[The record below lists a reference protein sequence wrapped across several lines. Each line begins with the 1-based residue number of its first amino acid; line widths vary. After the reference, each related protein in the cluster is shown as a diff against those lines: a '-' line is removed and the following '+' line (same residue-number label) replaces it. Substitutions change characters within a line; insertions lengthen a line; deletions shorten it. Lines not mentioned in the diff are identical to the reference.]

1 MKVKKVIFF
10 SIVMASFF
18 LLIYFSG
25 DNDVS
30 LNVGQEDNRP
40 PEEEKEK
47 GDTTRYSP
55 RFKSG
60 VQVSFE
66 TANPDS
72 KGSWKCIG
80 PFGIPEVRFT
90 ASGTGAADHVTIH
103 PDNPSIMY
111 LSVRNGGL
119 FRTTNHG
126 KHWEPL
132 SDYFCSGCYCTALC
146 RSQPD
151 ILYMGSEDNSIWVT
165 DDACQTWTLRKNG
178 ITDKVYDIQIDP
190 DNPDRALAATLGGLM
205 LTVDRGINWTKV
217 ISGRITDI
225 HVTDNWEH
233 IAVTKNQTPDQVKPG
248 YLYSSTQGDEWQ
260 EIIITDKFEEISKAY
275 IAFHEPRQGGELI
288 VYAFLMSD
296 QGASK
301 VGPTRFIGL
310 FKSVDTGQTFTE
322 IVNSRYN
329 YPNGPVLLQNKNGG
343 FVELGDD
350 YGGVNPYTSAT
361 WVSEFYVDPNNPNHL
376 LTMREKFWTS
386 FDGGQTWQMGP
397 SYGSSN
403 WADNRYC
410 IHNYSKDYLYWC
422 NDGGLWGMAF
432 KDLFPNYLGAGTVR
446 EHIGDLCIQEGS
458 QCDVSLMNKR
468 VFMTGGQDLGQFFT
482 RKGRDTHVGAADV
495 YRGRICPVNDSLFL
509 TGGLEIKISGYSE
522 DFTLYNNINANHF
535 DGYQI
540 FGFTRN
546 SDKLVRSP
554 KGQNAWLTSKNK
566 NENKFSW
573 TGSGNSL
580 IDEWEEVVHPGAIGV
595 TRLSPGTF
603 EQSRANEDV
612 AFLGSQTSRK
622 VFITNDLTSL
632 HPEFSELP
640 DAPSATHYRIATHPD
655 SVNTVVLATEK
666 KVYLSKDKGETWTR
680 LPSFP
685 KYRPFKILIDKN
697 TEYGVYAVTS
707 TTVYYLDET
716 LSGWI
721 EFNKGLPNRH
731 ITEMR
736 MVHYPDGDSRLIL
749 SKYGR
754 GVWESPLYSVQNSQL
769 PFPDFELHG
778 ASKSEITLG
787 ESVQMTDLSGNAD
800 EISWEM
806 THESGQYTIRAGNE
820 IEPVFSPV
828 YTGFYSVSQ
837 IAENSNGT
845 KTLIK
850 DLYVKLNNG
859 WTLNTDDISSTE
871 NLVTVYPN
879 PSNGEFNIQYQSSED
894 GEVIINILNFSGQ
907 LIDSK
912 VHSSSIPEMRIPIF
926 MEKEPKGI
934 YFVQVIQ
941 GNFSETHK
949 ILLQ

>member
-1 MKVKKVIFF
+1 MKTKKIIFL
-10 SIVMASFF
+10 SLVLGSCF
-18 LLIYFSG
+18 LLVYFLG
-25 DNDVS
+25 NTDKILLPAELQDTDVS
-30 LNVGQEDNRP
+30 LNIDQEDNRP

-55 RFKSG
+55 RYKSG

-119 FRTTNHG
+119 FRTINHG

-165 DDACQTWTLRKNG
+165 DDACQSWTLRKNG
-178 ITDKVYDIQIDP
+178 ITDKVYDIQVDP
-190 DNPDRALAATLGGLM
+190 NNPDRALAATLGGLM

-217 ISGRITDI
+217 ISGKITDI

-233 IAVTKNQTPDQVKPG
+233 IAVTKNQTPDQVKPD
-248 YLYSSTQGDEWQ
+248 YLHSTTRGDEW
-260 EIIITDKFEEISKAY
+260 ENVSITDKFEEVSKVY
-275 IAFHEPRQGGELI
+275 IAFHEPLDGGELLI
-288 VYAFLMSD
+288 YAFLMSD
-296 QGASK
+296 TGASNI
-301 VGPTRFIGL
+301 GPTRFIGL
-310 FKSVDTGQTFTE
+310 FKSVDAGQTFSE
-322 IVNSRYN
+322 ITNPRYD
-329 YPNGPVLLQNKNGG
+329 YPNGPVLLQNNNGV
-343 FVELGDD
+343 FVELNDD

-361 WVSEFYVDPNNPNHL
+361 WVSEFYVDPNNPDHL

-410 IHNYSKDYLYWC
+410 IHNHAKDYLYWC

-432 KDLFPNYLGAGTVR
+432 KNLFPNYLGR
-446 EHIGDLCIQEGS
+446 EKVNDHIGDLCIQEGS

-566 NENKFSW
+566 NE
-573 TGSGNSL
+573 
-580 IDEWEEVVHPGAIGV
+580 
-595 TRLSPGTF
+595 
-603 EQSRANEDV
+603 
-612 AFLGSQTSRK
+612 
-622 VFITNDLTSL
+622 
-632 HPEFSELP
+632 
-640 DAPSATHYRIATHPD
+640 
-655 SVNTVVLATEK
+655 
-666 KVYLSKDKGETWTR
+666 
-680 LPSFP
+680 
-685 KYRPFKILIDKN
+685 
-697 TEYGVYAVTS
+697 
-707 TTVYYLDET
+707 
-716 LSGWI
+716 
-721 EFNKGLPNRH
+721 
-731 ITEMR
+731 
-736 MVHYPDGDSRLIL
+736 
-749 SKYGR
+749 
-754 GVWESPLYSVQNSQL
+754 
-769 PFPDFELHG
+769 
-778 ASKSEITLG
+778 
-787 ESVQMTDLSGNAD
+787 
-800 EISWEM
+800 
-806 THESGQYTIRAGNE
+806 
-820 IEPVFSPV
+820 
-828 YTGFYSVSQ
+828 
-837 IAENSNGT
+837 
-845 KTLIK
+845 
-850 DLYVKLNNG
+850 
-859 WTLNTDDISSTE
+859 
-871 NLVTVYPN
+871 
-879 PSNGEFNIQYQSSED
+879 
-894 GEVIINILNFSGQ
+894 
-907 LIDSK
+907 
-912 VHSSSIPEMRIPIF
+912 
-926 MEKEPKGI
+926 
-934 YFVQVIQ
+934 
-941 GNFSETHK
+941 
-949 ILLQ
+949 